1 MTKVAYVLPTLR
13 KGTGWRSHARAF
25 LGGIRAHVEPV
36 LFVAAADLAEA
47 KALFPDLKLFSL
59 PTTQEFSLAGL
70 RGPFK
75 LASCYAAIRWGH
87 YPEVDLVHSLE
98 AYPTGLV
105 GSWLAKKLDRPHVI
119 TTQGTYGLIWHR
131 QITNRRT
138 YEGVL
143 READLI
149 CPGSNGTADL
159 LKKYFGAAL
168 TDTPVK
174 AVLNGNDYHRKIPR
188 QVALDH
194 RIPTIPTLLT
204 VGEVK
209 GRKGHHLSLAA
220 FAKVKKVLPE
230 ARYWIVGTYRQNT
243 YFDLLGD
250 FIEQEGL
257 EGVSFMGRVSD
268 QQLQR
273 CYQQASLFV
282 LTPQLTR
289 LRFEGFGLVYLEAG
303 AYGLPVVATRSG
315 GVPDAVVDGETGLL
329 CEEGDV
335 DGIAA
340 AILRLLGDEELARRM
355 GLANRD
361 WAETLT
367 WERTIEEQLKL
378 YEEVL

>member
-1 MTKVAYVLPTLR
+1 MIKVAYVLPTLR

-36 LFVAAADLAEA
+36 LFVAASDLAEA
-47 KALFPDLKLFSL
+47 KALFSDFELFSL
-59 PTTQEFSLAGL
+59 PTTQEASLAGL

-75 LASCYAAIRWGH
+75 LAGCYAAIRWGR
-87 YPEVDLVHSLE
+87 YPDVDLVHSLE

-105 GSWLAKKLDRPHVI
+105 GGWLAKKLGRPHVI
-119 TTQGTYGLIWHR
+119 TTQGTYGLIWH
-131 QITNRRT
+131 QQAVNRRY

-143 READLI
+143 REASLV

-159 LKKYFGAAL
+159 LKRYFGEAL
-168 TDTPVK
+168 AETPVK
-174 AVLNGNDYHRKIPR
+174 AVLNGNDYHRTIPR
-188 QVALDH
+188 QMALD
-194 RIPTIPTLLT
+194 RQIPAIPTLLT

-209 GRKGHHLSLAA
+209 ARKGHHLSLAA
-220 FAKVKKVLPE
+220 FAKVKVKLPE
-230 ARYWIVGTYRQNT
+230 ARYWIVGTYRPNT
-243 YFDLLGD
+243 YFALLQD
-250 FIEQEGL
+250 FIKREGL

-268 QQLQR
+268 QQLQH

-282 LTPQLTR
+282 LTPQLTG

-335 DGIAA
+335 EGIAA
-340 AILRLLGDEELARRM
+340 AMLRLLGDEELARRM

-367 WERTIEEQLKL
+367 WERTIEAQLKL